1 MFEGPAQRT
10 WHLDELLIQSDHF
23 YARDILKIVMMR
35 KSKFEFSHPIFRRS
49 AVTHVRTCCLNRD
62 DDVFT
67 LEPGVEIVTLFLA
80 KNLKL

>member
-1 MFEGPAQRT
+1 MRAKN
-10 WHLDELLIQSDHF
+10 
-23 YARDILKIVMMR
+23 DIVFNCGNRKQLGTTKLPVIV
-35 KSKFEFSHPIFRRS
+35 KNTCVLYNP

-80 KNLKL
+80 KNLNL